1 MGDERYERGRRRLG
15 ELAGDR
21 GEAVM
26 EGLREV
32 SPDLA
37 RYVVE
42 FGYGDVYSR
51 PALDDHAR
59 QLAAVSALTAMGGAE
74 PQLEYHIGI
83 ALNVGVEPREIV
95 ETILFLAPFVGF
107 ARTLNAVRSVRRV
120 FAARGV
126 DLPPPAS

>member
-1 MGDERYERGRRRLG
+1 MGDDRYERGRRRIS
-15 ELAGDR
+15 ELAGER
-21 GEAVM
+21 GEAVIA
-26 EGLREV
+26 GLEEV

-59 QLAAVSALTAMGGAE
+59 QLAAISALSAMGGAE

-83 ALNVGVEPREIV
+83 ALNIGVPPDQIV
-95 ETILFLAPFVGF
+95 ETVIFLSPFIGF
-107 ARTLNAVRSVRRV
+107 ARTLNAARSVKRV
-120 FAARGV
+120 FASRG
-126 DLPPPAS
+126 LLRG

>member
-1 MGDERYERGRRRLG
+1 MSDDRYEKGSKRLR
-15 ELAGDR
+15 ELAGER

-26 EGLREV
+26 AGLEEV

-42 FGYGDVYSR
+42 FGYGDIYSR

-59 QLAAVSALTAMGGAE
+59 QLAAISAISAMGGAE

-83 ALNVGVEPREIV
+83 ALNVGVPPEQVV
-95 ETILFLAPFVGF
+95 ETVVFLSPFIGF
-107 ARTLNAVRSVRRV
+107 ARTLNAVRSIKRV
-120 FAARGV
+120 FASR
-126 DLPPPAS
+126 DLL

>member
-1 MGDERYERGRRRLG
+1 MGDDRYERGRRRIS
-15 ELAGDR
+15 ELAGER
-21 GEAVM
+21 GEAVIA
-26 EGLREV
+26 GLEEV

-59 QLAAVSALTAMGGAE
+59 QLAAISALSAMGGAE

-83 ALNVGVEPREIV
+83 ALNIGVPPSQIV
-95 ETILFLAPFVGF
+95 ETVIFLSPFIGF
-107 ARTLNAVRSVRRV
+107 ARTLNAARSVKRV
-120 FAARGV
+120 FASRG
-126 DLPPPAS
+126 LLRG

>member
-1 MGDERYERGRRRLG
+1 MGDDRYERGRQRLS
-15 ELAGDR
+15 ELAGER
-21 GEAVM
+21 GEKVIA
-26 EGLREV
+26 GLEEV

-59 QLAAVSALTAMGGAE
+59 QLAAISALSAMGGAE

-83 ALNVGVEPREIV
+83 ALNIGVPPSQIV
-95 ETILFLAPFVGF
+95 ETVVFLSPFIGF
-107 ARTLNAVRSVRRV
+107 ARTLNAVRSVKRV
-120 FAARGV
+120 FASR
-126 DLPPPAS
+126 DLLSR

>member
-1 MGDERYERGRRRLG
+1 MGDDRYERGRRRLS
-15 ELAGDR
+15 ELAGER
-21 GEAVM
+21 GETVIA
-26 EGLREV
+26 GLEEV

-59 QLAAVSALTAMGGAE
+59 QLAAISALSAMGGAE

-83 ALNVGVEPREIV
+83 ALNIGVPPSQIV
-95 ETILFLAPFVGF
+95 ETVVFLSPFIGF
-107 ARTLNAVRSVRRV
+107 ARTLNAVRSVKRV
-120 FAARGV
+120 FASR
-126 DLPPPAS
+126 DLLSR